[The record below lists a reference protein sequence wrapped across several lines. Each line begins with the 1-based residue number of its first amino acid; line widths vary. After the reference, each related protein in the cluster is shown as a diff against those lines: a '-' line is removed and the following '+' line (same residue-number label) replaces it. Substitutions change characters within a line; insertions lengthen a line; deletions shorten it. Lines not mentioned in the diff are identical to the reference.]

1 MKHLVALGLLALLGT
16 PERPLELEGIFFGGD
31 PMLVYYEATAPLE
44 LQSVKIAGVPIK
56 SWQFFAA
63 FQKRSLEIKLVS
75 KTGLNAEW
83 DTLNVID
90 ASGKS
95 RALGQISDWL
105 TAFVNQSRETRAYC
119 TRLGSKLPKGTSE
132 QPLCNTPYRSP
143 RAER

>member
-1 MKHLVALGLLALLGT
+1 
-16 PERPLELEGIFFGGD
+16 
-31 PMLVYYEATAPLE
+31 MLVYYEATAPLE

-63 FQKRSLEIKLVS
+63 FQKRSLEIELVS
-75 KTGLNAEW
+75 KTGLNAQW

-105 TAFVNQSRETRAYC
+105 TAFVNQSRVTRVETRAYC
-119 TRLGSKLPKGTSE
+119 TRLGSKLPKGTSG
-132 QPLCNTPYRSP
+132 QPLCDTPDRSP